1 MASSILGSSEEILVA
16 VDAEGHAREAL
27 AEALRLGSA
36 LGRHV
41 HLLHA
46 VEARRRFSVRSS
58 ESETREVRA
67 RSREAIRALLRDV
80 ADGDQAPTVAI
91 AEGHPVQVVLEA
103 IEERKPALLVV
114 GRHGAGRR
122 RDVLLGTTASRLV
135 RSARC
140 PVLIRRGPFRA
151 KAPILVPVDMSPE
164 SIAAL
169 EVGAHL
175 AEVTGSTL
183 YSLFVYQPP
192 DFVYAPEDKDLDYV
206 VAGEREAML
215 EEYRRSVMANGLDDL
230 ERALV
235 TEGDPAQQI
244 ASKADELDVDMV
256 ILGTHGRTGLSR
268 WALGSVAET
277 MVERTSH
284 SLLTVKLADRDFLV

>member
-1 MASSILGSSEEILVA
+1 
-16 VDAEGHAREAL
+16 
-27 AEALRLGSA
+27 
-36 LGRHV
+36 
-41 HLLHA
+41 
-46 VEARRRFSVRSS
+46 
-58 ESETREVRA
+58 
-67 RSREAIRALLRDV
+67 
-80 ADGDQAPTVAI
+80 
-91 AEGHPVQVVLEA
+91 
-103 IEERKPALLVV
+103 
-114 GRHGAGRR
+114 
-122 RDVLLGTTASRLV
+122 
-135 RSARC
+135 
-140 PVLIRRGPFRA
+140 
-151 KAPILVPVDMSPE
+151 MSPE